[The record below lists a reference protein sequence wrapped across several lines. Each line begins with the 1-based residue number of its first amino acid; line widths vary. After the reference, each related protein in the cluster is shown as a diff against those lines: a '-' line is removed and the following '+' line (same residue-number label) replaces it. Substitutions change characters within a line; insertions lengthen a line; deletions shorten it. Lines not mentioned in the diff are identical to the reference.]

1 MNQKLSSEKLLLRG
15 SEVAQTLGI
24 SRALAYRW
32 MASGVLPTLRR
43 GRCIRVPAEALQEWV
58 AASTRPS
65 DVSGRACASGVR

>member
-65 DVSGRACASGVR
+65 DAPLRVGGRAE